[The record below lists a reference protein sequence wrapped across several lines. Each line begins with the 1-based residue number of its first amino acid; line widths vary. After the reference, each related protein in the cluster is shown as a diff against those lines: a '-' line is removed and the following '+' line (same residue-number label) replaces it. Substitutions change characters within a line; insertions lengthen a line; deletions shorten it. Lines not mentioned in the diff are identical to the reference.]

1 MINDKKS
8 LEFYFDSNTFTK
20 EQLMQSIEEA
30 KKDFPKK
37 IIEPKLFL
45 NKFGTYIL
53 QIDFK
58 DKNNYLNRLKQ
69 KRKILNGEQKNKKN
83 SQKSKAKKHHR
94 VKNVQE
100 IYGTRTY
107 GQYKQT
113 GTYRPI

>member
-1 MINDKKS
+1 MNKMVKKWYDIC
-8 LEFYFDSNTFTK
+8 LEAEVAED
-20 EQLMQSIEEA
+20 EVLEDEEA

-69 KRKILNGEQKNKKN
+69 KRKIK
-83 SQKSKAKKHHR
+83 SQKPKAKKHHR